1 MSSKKELIVT
11 ANKNFWPKNYHRE
24 VVVAGNWWALD
35 EKKNFLLKKLFFEP
49 HLGALNSCPIPNL

>member
-24 VVVAGNWWALD
+24 VVAAGNWCALD
-35 EKKNFLLKKLFFEP
+35 EKKKFPFKNKIIDQKKFSKDNDS
-49 HLGALNSCPIPNL
+49 H

>member
-24 VVVAGNWWALD
+24 VVAAGNWCALD
-35 EKKNFLLKKLFFEP
+35 EKKKFPFKNKIIDQKKF
-49 HLGALNSCPIPNL
+49 